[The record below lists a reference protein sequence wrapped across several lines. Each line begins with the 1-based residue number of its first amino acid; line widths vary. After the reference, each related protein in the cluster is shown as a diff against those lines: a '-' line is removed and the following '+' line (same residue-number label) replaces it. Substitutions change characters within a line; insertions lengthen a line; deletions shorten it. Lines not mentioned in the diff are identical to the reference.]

1 MAPLYPILNKR
12 IPRRYLYI
20 GGMISMIVAYV
31 LLVLFYIPGTLIQMT
46 AILSLTDSIEYGQ
59 LKNGKRNEAVT
70 LSVRPMLDKIG
81 GALSNGITGFIAVA
95 AGMTGSATAADMTPA
110 NIHTFE
116 VCAFYAPLALIVL
129 SLLMFMF
136 KVKISEKMHDEIV
149 EQLES
154 KLASGEISDEEAE
167 TVETVEAV
175 NEKAKTL
182 TE

>member
-95 AGMTGSATAADMTPA
+95 AGMTGSA
-110 NIHTFE
+110 
-116 VCAFYAPLALIVL
+116 PLQPI
-129 SLLMFMF
+129 
-136 KVKISEKMHDEIV
+136 
-149 EQLES
+149 
-154 KLASGEISDEEAE
+154 
-167 TVETVEAV
+167 
-175 NEKAKTL
+175 
-182 TE
+182 